1 MVAKKKRKRSGLGAG
16 AIAGIVLGALL
27 LLGGVGIGILAVS
40 KKKSGNS
47 DSIAAGDSNQGT
59 NPDPKN
65 PGINL
70 SNVFEKKTPPPKGW
84 VAYVSKYDNFRAYF
98 PVEPKVEIEDLRG
111 ASRPRSMWES
121 ASAYKAHVELDMGR
135 GQIWAPLVVEI
146 DIYEYKSEAM
156 WNQQRQVSDLL
167 NPYPGSPAPSGEV
180 RRVTLLGMPAQEL
193 RSRQVP
199 TVNPWMVSRCL
210 FVGLKQYNV
219 QIGYLNGLD
228 INPKSFLEDENAF
241 FDNFELLR

>member
-1 MVAKKKRKRSGLGAG
+1 MAAKKKRKRSGLGAG
-16 AIAGIVLGALL
+16 AIAGIVLCALFL
-27 LLGGVGIGILAVS
+27 LAGIGIVILAVS
-40 KKKSGNS
+40 KKKSGTS
-47 DSIAAGDSNQGT
+47 DSIAVSGSVPGT

-65 PGINL
+65 PGTNL

-84 VAYVSKYDNFRAYF
+84 VEYVSKYDNFRAYF

-121 ASAYKAHVELDMGR
+121 ASAYKANVKLDMGR
-135 GQIWAPLVVEI
+135 GQTWTPLVVEI
-146 DIYEYKSEAM
+146 DIYEYKSEAI
-156 WNQQRQVSDLL
+156 WNQQRQVSDLF
-167 NPYPGSPAPSGEV
+167 NPYPGRPEIGGEV

-199 TVNPWMVSRCL
+199 TVNPWMVSREL

-228 INPKSFLEDENAF
+228 INPKTFLEDENAF
-241 FDNFELLR
+241 FDNFELMR

>member
-1 MVAKKKRKRSGLGAG
+1 MAAKKKGKRSGLGPG
-16 AIAGIVLGALL
+16 AIAGIVLGALF

-40 KKKSGNS
+40 KKKSGNT
-47 DSIAAGDSNQGT
+47 DSIAASGSDPGT

-65 PGINL
+65 AGTNL
-70 SNVFEKKTPPPKGW
+70 SNVFVKKTPPPKGW
-84 VAYVSKYDNFRAYF
+84 VEYVSKYDNFRAYF
-98 PVEPKVEIEDLRG
+98 PVEPKVEIEDRRG
-111 ASRPRSMWES
+111 ASRPRSIWES
-121 ASAYKAHVELDMGR
+121 ASVYKAHVELDMGR
-135 GQIWAPLVVEI
+135 GQTWAPLLVEI
-146 DIYEYKSEAM
+146 DIREYKSEAM
-156 WNQQRQVSDLL
+156 WNQQRQVSDLF
-167 NPYPGSPAPSGEV
+167 NPYPGRPEPGGEV

-199 TVNPWMVSRCL
+199 TVNPWMVSRQL

-228 INPKSFLEDENAF
+228 LNPKTFLEDENAF